1 MRISSLQ
8 TFTTSVNR
16 IVDLTSQVGKTQE
29 QISAGTRILQPS
41 DDPVNASKVLDL
53 QQELSSRD
61 QYIKDINLLENR
73 AKLEEATLDTIN
85 NVLQRM
91 RELTT
96 RAGNGALI
104 PSDKEAIAAE
114 MDQRLQELKNLMNSK
129 DTSGEYL
136 FAGYRG
142 KIEPFVD
149 TGNNNFL
156 FNGDEGQRF
165 IRISNSVSLPAG
177 DSGKD
182 VFVDIPAAQKTF
194 VTQASPSNT
203 AVPPAQVSVGLM
215 VDQELYNEFYPE
227 DIIIEF
233 QNPDEMTVA
242 GLPAQANFNIISKSD
257 GRLLKENQPY
267 ISGKP
272 IEINGVQVQ
281 IEGNPN
287 TGDTFTIESSE
298 DQGVLTTFSRLIDG
312 LRYLD
317 NSEEGKKAY
326 SQLIADSLTNLKAA
340 ENSLLETR
348 AEIGARLNTMDS
360 TRSLHEDMKLVS
372 TELLS
377 QIRDLD
383 FAKASSQLS
392 FESFVL
398 KAAQQ
403 SYVRIS
409 GLSLFNSLR

>member
-1 MRISSLQ
+1 MRISSIQ

-16 IVDLTSQVGKTQE
+16 IVDLTGQVGKTQS

-41 DDPVNASKVLDL
+41 DDPVNAAKILDL
-53 QQELSSRD
+53 EQELTSRD
-61 QYIKDINLLENR
+61 QYVKDINLLENR
-73 AKLEEATLDTIN
+73 AKLEESTLKTVNDTLIR
-85 NVLQRM
+85 V

-96 RAGNGALI
+96 QAGNGALI

-114 MDQRLQELKNLMNSK
+114 LRQRLDELQNLMNTK

-136 FAGYRG
+136 FAGYKG
-142 KIEPFVD
+142 QTEPFVD
-149 TGNNNFL
+149 TGNRNFV
-156 FNGDEGQRF
+156 FEGDEGQRF
-165 IRISNSVSLPAG
+165 IKISNTVSIPAS

-182 VFVDIPAAQKTF
+182 IFVDIKSAQNTF
-194 VTQASPSNT
+194 TTLASDSNT
-203 AVPPAQVSVGLM
+203 AVPPATVSVGLV
-215 VDQELYNEFYPE
+215 VDQEAYDEFYPE

-233 QNPDEMTVA
+233 QNPDERTLV

-257 GRLLKENQPY
+257 GRVLQENLPY

-287 TGDTFTIESSE
+287 TGDTFLIESSE
-298 DQGVLTTFSRLIDG
+298 NQGLLTSVSRLIYG
-312 LRYLD
+312 LETLG
-317 NSEEGKKAY
+317 NSEEDKKAY
-326 SQLIADSLTNLKAA
+326 TQLIEDSITNLKAA
-340 ENSLLETR
+340 EDSVLETR

-360 TRSLHEDMKLVS
+360 TRKLHEDLKIVS

-377 QIRDLD
+377 NIRDLD
-383 FAKASSQLS
+383 FAEASSQLS

-398 KAAQQ
+398 QAAQQ
-403 SYVRIS
+403 SYVKIA
-409 GLSLFNSLR
+409 GLSLFNNLR

>member
-1 MRISSLQ
+1 MRISSIQ

-16 IVDLTSQVGKTQE
+16 IVDLTGQVGKTQS

-41 DDPVNASKVLDL
+41 DDPVNAAKILDL
-53 QQELSSRD
+53 EQELASRD
-61 QYIKDINLLENR
+61 QYVKDINLLENR
-73 AKLEEATLDTIN
+73 AKLEESTLKTVNDTLI
-85 NVLQRM
+85 RI

-96 RAGNGALI
+96 QAGNGALI

-114 MDQRLQELKNLMNSK
+114 LRQRLDELQNLMNTK

-136 FAGYRG
+136 FAGYKG
-142 KIEPFVD
+142 QAEPFVD
-149 TGNNNFL
+149 TGNRNFV
-156 FNGDEGQRF
+156 FEGDEGQRF
-165 IRISNSVSLPAG
+165 IKISNTVSIPAS

-182 VFVDIPAAQKTF
+182 IFVDIKSAQNTF
-194 VTQASPSNT
+194 TTLASDSNT
-203 AVPPAQVSVGLM
+203 AVPPATVSVGLV
-215 VDQELYNEFYPE
+215 VDQEAYDEFYPE

-233 QNPDEMTVA
+233 QNPDERTLV

-257 GRLLKENQPY
+257 GRVLQENLPY

-287 TGDTFTIESSE
+287 TGDTFLIESSE
-298 DQGVLTTFSRLIDG
+298 NQGLLTSVSRLIYG
-312 LRYLD
+312 LETLGD
-317 NSEEGKKAY
+317 SEEDKKAY
-326 SQLIADSLTNLKAA
+326 TQLIEDSITNLKAA
-340 ENSLLETR
+340 EDSVLETR

-360 TRSLHEDMKLVS
+360 TRKLHEDLKIVS

-377 QIRDLD
+377 NIRDLD
-383 FAKASSQLS
+383 FAEASSQLS

-398 KAAQQ
+398 QAAQQ
-403 SYVRIS
+403 SYVKIA
-409 GLSLFNSLR
+409 GLSLFNNLR

>member
-1 MRISSLQ
+1 MRISSIQ

-16 IVDLTSQVGKTQE
+16 IVDLTGQVGKTQS

-41 DDPVNASKVLDL
+41 DDPVNAAKILDL
-53 QQELSSRD
+53 QRELDSRD

-73 AKLEEATLDTIN
+73 AKLEEATLKTVNDTLIR
-85 NVLQRM
+85 V

-96 RAGNGALI
+96 QAGNGALI
-104 PSDKEAIAAE
+104 QSDKEAIAAE
-114 MDQRLQELKNLMNSK
+114 LKQRLDELKNLMNTK

-136 FAGYRG
+136 FAGYKG
-142 KIEPFVD
+142 NTEPFVD
-149 TGNNNFL
+149 TGNRNFL
-156 FNGDEGQRF
+156 FEGDEGQRY
-165 IRISNSVSLPAG
+165 IQISNTVSIPAS

-182 VFVDIPAAQKTF
+182 IFVDIKSAQNTF
-194 VTQASPSNT
+194 TTLASDSNT
-203 AVPPAQVSVGLM
+203 AVPPATVSVGVV
-215 VDQELYNEFYPE
+215 VDQEAYDEFYPE

-233 QNPDEMTVA
+233 QNPDERTLV

-257 GRLLKENQPY
+257 GRVLKENQPF

-287 TGDTFTIESSE
+287 TGDTFLIESSE
-298 DQGVLTTFSRLIDG
+298 NQGLLTSVSRLIYG
-312 LRYLD
+312 LETLGTSD
-317 NSEEGKKAY
+317 EDKKAY
-326 SQLIADSLTNLKAA
+326 NQLIEDSINNLKSA
-340 ENSLLETR
+340 ENSILETR

-360 TRSLHEDMKLVS
+360 TRKLHEDLKLVS

-377 QIRDLD
+377 DIRDLD
-383 FAKASSQLS
+383 FAQASSQLS

-398 KAAQQ
+398 QAAQQ
-403 SYVRIS
+403 SYVKIA